1 MKLRKGNS
9 TLNASYRGKGT
20 SLAGLALLLAACTTN
35 PYTGEE
41 QASNAAKGAAIGAA
55 AGAVVGVISGDD
67 ADERRKNALIG
78 AGIGAIGGAAVGA
91 YMDAQEAELREQ
103 LQGTGVSVTR
113 LGDDIVLNMPGNVTF
128 DVNQSDVQSNFFPV
142 LNSVGLVLE
151 EYEKTLIDVNG
162 HTDSTGSIQYN
173 MGLSNRRA
181 RSVADYLAAQGIEQN
196 RLFTQGFGPHYPVAD
211 NVTAQGRQLNRRVE
225 LILKPLTQG

>member
-1 MKLRKGNS
+1 MEILVR
-9 TLNASYRGKGT
+9 
-20 SLAGLALLLAACTTN
+20 SLAIVMLFLSQACTTN

-55 AGAVVGVISGDD
+55 AGAVVGVLTGDD

-78 AGIGAIGGAAVGA
+78 AGVGALAGGAVGA
-91 YMDAQEAELREQ
+91 YMDAQEAKLREQ
-103 LQGTGVSVTR
+103 LEGTGVSVTR

-128 DVNQSDVQSNFFPV
+128 DVDQSAVKSNFYPV
-142 LNSVGLVLE
+142 LNSVGLVLN
-151 EYEKTLIDVNG
+151 EYDKTLIDVNG
-162 HTDSTGSIQYN
+162 HTDSTGSVEYN

-181 RSVADYLAAQGIEQN
+181 RSVADYLAAQGIEEN

-211 NVTAQGRQLNRRVE
+211 NATPEGRQLNRRVE